1 MGMSSEIS
9 TSTLEKF
16 TTFGD
21 LLRFLRRRA
30 GITQLEL
37 SIAVG
42 YSDAQISRLEQN
54 LRMPDIPTIGARFV
68 SALGLEDEPKAVA
81 RLLDL
86 AANVRREDAPALGLC
101 PYKGLNYFDE
111 ADADLFMGR
120 EALTAKLTERV
131 LSLASSSE
139 AGKERFLAIVGASGS
154 GKSSLVRAGLVPALR
169 WNKTS
174 ANWPV
179 YIFNPTTHPLESLA
193 ACLTEEVGSVAATA
207 TLMDDLGRE
216 PRSLSL
222 FIKRL
227 LRPAGAAHL
236 LLVVDQFEELFALCR
251 SEEERTA
258 FINNLLTA
266 ASEAGGPAIIVITL
280 RADFYAYC
288 AGYLELRQALAG
300 RQEYIGAMSDEGLH
314 RAIEEPARRGRW
326 EFEPGLVNLLLHDVG
341 AYAGHTAEPG
351 ALPLL
356 SHALLETWQRRRGR
370 TMTLSGYTSSGRV
383 RGAISE
389 TAETVF
395 TDQFTR
401 EQQAIARRIFL
412 RLTELGDGTA
422 TGDTRRR
429 ATFDELILK
438 PEEAATT
445 QIVLKALA
453 DARLITI
460 SEDSAEVA
468 HEALIREWPT
478 LRGWLEDNREG
489 LRLHRHLTD
498 VALEWLASSRDPD
511 LLYRGARLA
520 QAREWAAIHEEEMNA
535 QESEFLEASVAS
547 GERDA
552 AEREIQH
559 QRELEAAQ
567 KLAEAERVAFSREL
581 SAASVSNLEAD
592 PERSILLAIQAISTT
607 YAADKTWT
615 AEAED
620 ALHRALLESRLQL
633 TLRGQTDRVWSVAF
647 SPNGDQIATASD
659 DGTARVWDASTGKE
673 LLCLPTN
680 ATRGHHGMAFRPDGK
695 QLATASDIRTA
706 KVWDAITGQELLT
719 LRGHTNWISGVAFS
733 PDGKRLATSSV
744 DGTAKV
750 WDATTG
756 QEQLSLRGH
765 ALEVWDVAFSPDG
778 KRLVTASQDGKAK
791 VWDAT
796 TGNLLL
802 TFSGHTAAVDSLSF
816 SPDGSRLATSGV
828 DRGVKIWDS
837 NTGQELLT
845 LRGHTGEIWD
855 VAFSPDG
862 KRLASASSD
871 GKVKVWDTLTGQ
883 ELFTLNGHTAP
894 VVGVAFSPD
903 CVGAPD
909 AVAEQCGT
917 RLATA
922 SWDGTTRVWNAS
934 FSRELLTL
942 YLPNASSGAFSPDG
956 RLTAS
961 GYGDGSVK
969 LWDLSSAFQET
980 HNGDDPTL
988 SAGSLL
994 QTLIG
999 HTDAVDS
1006 LAFSPDGQRLASTA
1020 EDHTVKIWDVTTG
1033 ADLLTLPGQDG
1044 GAIIVAFSPDGKRLA
1059 TASDDFIVKLWNIS
1073 GNAVQELLTI
1083 FIRSK
1088 INSLA
1093 FSPDG
1098 KHLVTAHREGIAKV
1112 WDVLTSKGLL
1122 YLRGHTDSVYYISFS
1137 QDGTR
1142 LATASDDGTARVWG
1156 AASGREL
1163 FTLRGHTG
1171 WVNGVAFSPD
1181 GSRLATAGQDGTTKL
1196 WDAKTGQ
1203 ELLTLRGNTD
1213 AVLGL
1218 AFSPDGSR
1226 LLSAGADGTMR
1237 VYLLRIEDLMELGR
1251 KRLTRSF
1258 TGKECQQ
1265 YLHLTQGQCPEDS
1278 APVVSAP
1285 TSVPASTNLAPQPEG
1300 AKSKVCEVT
1309 DKTGLHDRYFNQLA
1323 YLGVQK
1329 AVDSFGWQSAV
1340 LESQQ
1345 PADYAKNINQFL
1357 NSNCDLI
1364 VLPTGIYY
1372 SDEVQDLAKAN
1383 PEQKFQ
1389 IMDMAY
1395 DPPLDNTWGQE
1406 FSMNQ
1411 AAFLAGYVAAS
1422 VTKTGKVA
1430 TFGGV
1435 KFPEV
1440 TDFMNGFALGVAYY
1454 NEKNGSQVEVLGWDV
1469 QKQDGLFAGNFES
1482 TDDGY
1487 RIGKAL
1493 MDQGA
1498 DIVLP
1503 VADRVGLGA
1512 AAAVKEHG
1520 NAYLIGVDSDWT
1532 VTYPEYAGII
1542 LTSIMK
1548 RLDVSVISAVQAIV
1562 DGTFTGGTHVGTLEN
1577 DGVSIAPFH
1586 NLDGLITAQVRA
1598 DLDQIKSDIIAGK
1611 IKTKP

>member
-1 MGMSSEIS
+1 
-9 TSTLEKF
+9 
-16 TTFGD
+16 
-21 LLRFLRRRA
+21 
-30 GITQLEL
+30 
-37 SIAVG
+37 
-42 YSDAQISRLEQN
+42 
-54 LRMPDIPTIGARFV
+54 
-68 SALGLEDEPKAVA
+68 
-81 RLLDL
+81 
-86 AANVRREDAPALGLC
+86 
-101 PYKGLNYFDE
+101 
-111 ADADLFMGR
+111 
-120 EALTAKLTERV
+120 
-131 LSLASSSE
+131 
-139 AGKERFLAIVGASGS
+139 
-154 GKSSLVRAGLVPALR
+154 
-169 WNKTS
+169 
-174 ANWPV
+174 
-179 YIFNPTTHPLESLA
+179 
-193 ACLTEEVGSVAATA
+193 
-207 TLMDDLGRE
+207 
-216 PRSLSL
+216 
-222 FIKRL
+222 
-227 LRPAGAAHL
+227 
-236 LLVVDQFEELFALCR
+236 
-251 SEEERTA
+251 
-258 FINNLLTA
+258 
-266 ASEAGGPAIIVITL
+266 
-280 RADFYAYC
+280 
-288 AGYLELRQALAG
+288 
-300 RQEYIGAMSDEGLH
+300 MSDEELR

-326 EFEPGLVNLLLHDVG
+326 EFEPGLVDLLLHDVG
-341 AYAGHTAEPG
+341 AYAGHMPEPG

-370 TMTLSGYTSSGRV
+370 TMTLSGYTSSGGV
-383 RGAISE
+383 RGAIAE
-389 TAETVF
+389 TAEAVF
-395 TDQFTR
+395 TDQFTH

-412 RLTELGDGTA
+412 RLTELGDETS

-445 QIVLKALA
+445 QTVLKALA

-489 LRLHRHLTD
+489 LRLHRHLTE
-498 VALEWLASSRDPD
+498 AAQEWLASSRDPD
-511 LLYRGARLA
+511 VLYRGARLA

-547 GERDA
+547 GEREA

-592 PERSILLAIQAISTT
+592 PERSILLAIQAISMT

-647 SPNGDQIATASD
+647 SPNGDRIATASD

-680 ATRGHHGMAFRPDGK
+680 ATRGHHGMAFSPDGK

-706 KVWDAITGQELLT
+706 KVWDAVTGQELLT

-756 QEQLSLRGH
+756 QELLSLRGH

-845 LRGHTGEIWD
+845 FRGHTGEIWD

-942 YLPNASSGAFSPDG
+942 YLPNSSSGAFSPDG

-969 LWDLSSAFQET
+969 LWDLSSAFQEA
-980 HNGDDPTL
+980 HNGDGPAL

-1020 EDHTVKIWDVTTG
+1020 EDHTVKIWDVATG
-1033 ADLLTLPGQDG
+1033 ADLLTLPGQEG

-1059 TASDDFIVKLWNIS
+1059 IASDDFIVKLWNIS

-1098 KHLVTAHREGIAKV
+1098 KHLVTAHRRE
-1112 WDVLTSKGLL
+1112 
-1122 YLRGHTDSVYYISFS
+1122 LRRFGMCSPARGSFTCSGHTDSVYYISFS

-1156 AASGREL
+1156 AAQRPGAVHTARPHRLGQWRRLQPRWEPPGNRWPGWNDQAVGRQNRPGAAHPAWKHR
-1163 FTLRGHTG
+1163 RGAWPG
-1171 WVNGVAFSPD
+1171 LQSRWEPPAFCRRRMERS
-1181 GSRLATAGQDGTTKL
+1181 
-1196 WDAKTGQ
+1196 
-1203 ELLTLRGNTD
+1203 
-1213 AVLGL
+1213 
-1218 AFSPDGSR
+1218 
-1226 LLSAGADGTMR
+1226 R

-1520 NAYLIGVDSDWT
+1520 NAYLIGVDTDWA
-1532 VTYPEYAGII
+1532 VTYPEYADII

-1548 RLDVSVISAVQAIV
+1548 RLDASVVSAVQAIV
-1562 DGTFTGGTHVGTLEN
+1562 DGTFTGGTHTGTLEN
-1577 DGVSIAPFH
+1577 GGVSIAPFH

-1598 DLDQIKSDIIAGK
+1598 DLDQIKADIIAGK